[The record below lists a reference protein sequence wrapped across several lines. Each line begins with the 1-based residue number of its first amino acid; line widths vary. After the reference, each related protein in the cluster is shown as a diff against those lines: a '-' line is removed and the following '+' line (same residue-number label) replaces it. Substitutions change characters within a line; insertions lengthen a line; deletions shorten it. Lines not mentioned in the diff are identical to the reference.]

1 MKRIAA
7 LDMLRGYALVCI
19 MLDHMPIGVLRNF
32 TLANFAIFDAAE
44 LFVLLSGFL
53 VGMVWVK
60 VEAKEGQWAAQKRF
74 LKRAVQVW
82 LALVIGAVIL
92 ALFSALLFA
101 LHLNHTTVWFQYSR
115 WIFEHPL
122 GYLATVALMWM
133 QPNLMDVLALYVLL
147 IATAPVAV
155 PFLLRWPVLA
165 LAVSVLVWFFAE
177 PLNALV
183 PNQRP
188 GPGLL
193 FNPFGWQLLFFV
205 GVAMGAFRR
214 QIMPVLLRW
223 RGLVTLVSTGILLF
237 SFTMV
242 IAWRI
247 GLPAKPVSDV
257 LAAIS
262 GPIDKWSLD
271 GLRLTA
277 ILAASWMVAV
287 PLAGPFAWM
296 AGTRLGEALA
306 EIGRGGLF
314 SFVVC
319 VLLSIWGDAMQMT
332 APDGTM
338 GIWLRVAMDVW
349 VIVALWAAAA
359 TWMRRETW
367 IGALRTRF
375 GKV

>member
-122 GYLATVALMWM
+122 GYLATVGLMWM

-147 IATAPVAV
+147 IATAPVTV

-193 FNPFGWQLLFFV
+193 FNPFGWQLLVFV